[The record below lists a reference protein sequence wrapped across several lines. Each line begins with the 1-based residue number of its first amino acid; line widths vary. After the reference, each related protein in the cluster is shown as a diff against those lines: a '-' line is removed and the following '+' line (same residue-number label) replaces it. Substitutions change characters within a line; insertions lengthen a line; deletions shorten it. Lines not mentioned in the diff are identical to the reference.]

1 MNHYVVNNSFIEKLQ
16 RAINRGVTIKIRYGI
31 GGTYLSE
38 KDRER
43 NERTESVARTLF
55 ARLHSDKLK
64 LIIYDD
70 DFYVITSFN
79 PLSFDGDYSKENQR
93 GEIGELSRDKSNLLS
108 YRSFFF

>member
-64 LIIYDD
+64 LPKEMSIPN
-70 DFYVITSFN
+70 F
-79 PLSFDGDYSKENQR
+79 LSVTMIFT
-93 GEIGELSRDKSNLLS
+93 
-108 YRSFFF
+108 